1 MGKHRGLHR
10 LTPHADM
17 CQQFGLDALTF
28 HGLAFRV
35 ATFLDIL
42 EQWHRIFF
50 FLENTLKSD
59 MIGKGSTKVGVEA
72 QPWSEC
78 HRHVGKGAHDEAAD
92 QGAGTGG
99 RDQAGSGLIL
109 GTPPE
114 AGLVVCARAC
124 SSASELLQ
132 HTAPSAVRAGRGVT
146 RCFICGMP
154 GGVVHQLK
162 NRPAWTL
169 PICHTCKG
177 LPC

>member
-42 EQWHRIFF
+42 NNGIVMKSC
-50 FLENTLKSD
+50 LENILKSD
-59 MIGKGSTKVGVEA
+59 MLGKGSTKVGVEA

-78 HRHVGKGAHDEAAD
+78 HWHVGKGAHDEAAD

-99 RDQAGSGLIL
+99 RD
-109 GTPPE
+109 
-114 AGLVVCARAC
+114 
-124 SSASELLQ
+124 
-132 HTAPSAVRAGRGVT
+132 
-146 RCFICGMP
+146 
-154 GGVVHQLK
+154 
-162 NRPAWTL
+162 
-169 PICHTCKG
+169 
-177 LPC
+177 